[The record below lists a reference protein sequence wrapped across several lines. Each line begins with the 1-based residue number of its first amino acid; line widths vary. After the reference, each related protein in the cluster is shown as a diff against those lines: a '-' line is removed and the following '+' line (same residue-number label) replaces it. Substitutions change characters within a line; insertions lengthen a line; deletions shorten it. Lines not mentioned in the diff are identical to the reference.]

1 MKKAVLLAFFH
12 VLIASVFSFSAF
24 SPVVHMHENA
34 SITKFNE
41 PLIESNFKDLEL
53 DIDENASI
61 GFAVNV
67 VNEDSIDTLKTAKT
81 VPQITL
87 NNPEYG
93 LMTLGHHRV
102 SYDRGFIIPHHDDM
116 YHLYQPVMSL
126 QYQYLRS
133 FVDSQ
138 KRLGLM
144 AYAAHLGSPT
154 LGMGISLG
162 LNIERQFFKIRNTHF
177 RYRYAIGGDVVTQPY
192 HVKSNPTNRAIGS
205 YGNAFGQLYLEGSRR
220 ITSRLSM
227 QLGLR
232 FSHFSNGAWKA
243 PNLGINIPSVSIG
256 ISKNISTPAL
266 VSREVASRLWNPF
279 VSVRTGRK
287 SLDIDDPRAYWVP
300 VLEMGW
306 DYRLSK
312 HSSLRMAIATHADPF
327 YRFKKFEKLEAFT
340 PQNGLDA
347 GISVGYHQRL
357 GKWGMLFDLG
367 WYLYK
372 PNRGY
377 KTPYFE
383 ALGISYHF
391 NSHWTAI
398 GRLKANKTTA
408 DLIEWGVVYYLN

>member
-1 MKKAVLLAFFH
+1 MKKAALLAFFH
-12 VLIASVFSFSAF
+12 IIMASVFSSTTFLS
-24 SPVVHMHENA
+24 V
-34 SITKFNE
+34 T
-41 PLIESNFKDLEL
+41 

-61 GFAVNV
+61 INAKLNRKDSNL
-67 VNEDSIDTLKTAKT
+67 NELGPTIDEFSSIVALDSVKDDSLVTIKLAKISPLKAPNGI
-81 VPQITL
+81 V
-87 NNPEYG
+87 YG
-93 LMTLGHHRV
+93 LMTLGDHRV
-102 SYDRGFIIPHHDDM
+102 SFDRGFVIPHHDDM
-116 YHLYQPVMSL
+116 YHLYQPVRSL

-133 FVDSQ
+133 FTDSR
-138 KRLGLM
+138 KRLGLL

-154 LGMGISLG
+154 LGLGISLG
-162 LNIERQFFKIRNTHF
+162 LNIERQFFKIRNTDLRF
-177 RYRYAIGGDVVTQPY
+177 GFAMGVGVITQPY
-192 HVKSNPTNRAIGS
+192 HVKTNPTNRAIGS

-227 QLGLR
+227 QMGLR

-243 PNLGINIPSVSIG
+243 PNLGINIPSVSLG
-256 ISKNISTPAL
+256 ITKNIISYPL
-266 VSREVASRLWNPF
+266 VSGEVASRLWNPF

-300 VLEMGW
+300 VLEFGW

-312 HSSLRMAIATHADPF
+312 HSSLRLAIATHADPF
-327 YRFKKFEKLEAFT
+327 YRFEKFEKLPAFT

-347 GISVGYHQRL
+347 GISVGYHQRF

-367 WYLYK
+367 WYVYK
-372 PNRGY
+372 PNWGY

-383 ALGISYHF
+383 ALGISYQL

-408 DLIEWGVVYYLN
+408 DLIEWGFVYYLN

>member
-1 MKKAVLLAFFH
+1 MKKAALLAFFH
-12 VLIASVFSFSAF
+12 IIMASVFSSTTFLS
-24 SPVVHMHENA
+24 V
-34 SITKFNE
+34 T
-41 PLIESNFKDLEL
+41 

-61 GFAVNV
+61 INAKLNRKDSNL
-67 VNEDSIDTLKTAKT
+67 NELGPTIDEFSSIVALDSVKDDSLVTIKLAKISPLKAPNGI
-81 VPQITL
+81 V
-87 NNPEYG
+87 YG
-93 LMTLGHHRV
+93 LMTLGDHRV
-102 SYDRGFIIPHHDDM
+102 SFDRGFVIHHHDDM
-116 YHLYQPVMSL
+116 YHLYQPVRSL

-133 FVDSQ
+133 FEDSR
-138 KRLGLM
+138 KRLGLL

-154 LGMGISLG
+154 LGLGISLG
-162 LNIERQFFKIRNTHF
+162 LNIERQFFKIRNTDLRF
-177 RYRYAIGGDVVTQPY
+177 GFAMGVGLITQPY
-192 HVKSNPTNRAIGS
+192 HVKTNPTNRAIGS

-227 QLGLR
+227 QMGLR

-243 PNLGINIPSVSIG
+243 PNLGINIPSVSLG
-256 ISKNISTPAL
+256 ITKNIISYPF
-266 VSREVASRLWNPF
+266 VSVEVASRLWNPF

-300 VLEMGW
+300 VLEFGC

-312 HSSLRMAIATHADPF
+312 HSSLRLAIATHADPF
-327 YRFKKFEKLEAFT
+327 YRFEKFEKLPAFT

-347 GISVGYHQRL
+347 GISVGYHQRF

-367 WYLYK
+367 WYVYK
-372 PNRGY
+372 PNWGY

-383 ALGISYHF
+383 ALGISYQL

-408 DLIEWGVVYYLN
+408 DLIEWGFVYYLN